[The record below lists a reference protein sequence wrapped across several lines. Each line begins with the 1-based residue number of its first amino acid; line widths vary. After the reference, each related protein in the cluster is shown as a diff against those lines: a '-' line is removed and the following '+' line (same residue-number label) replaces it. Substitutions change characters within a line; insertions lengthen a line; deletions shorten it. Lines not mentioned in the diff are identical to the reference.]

1 MLRKLWIAM
10 GFIFPTVTDAVRRRQ
25 ASTRIGYTSYCV
37 MNRAGFAEA
46 FTHHLHEYRNASDSL
61 AVLNKH
67 KHEDVAAKA
76 QRMEY
81 PCVDI
86 PEYAAKLLRKMY
98 AVAQGKI
105 DDTIGKAI
113 IRMVDTTGTKNVP
126 SVL

>member
-10 GFIFPTVTDAVRRRQ
+10 GFIFPTVADAMRKRQ
-25 ASTRIGYTSYCV
+25 ACTRIGYTSYCV

-67 KHEDVAAKA
+67 KHEDVTAKA

-81 PCVDI
+81 PCVVVFV
-86 PEYAAKLLRKMY
+86 E
-98 AVAQGKI
+98 
-105 DDTIGKAI
+105 DDFSTIALDAPTME
-113 IRMVDTTGTKNVP
+113 RRV
-126 SVL
+126 